1 MGYNGGN
8 KPKEDTMDGYNNDY
22 NKDLYNVDS
31 SNFCK
36 SCYSSKGGRTGC
48 LVALAA
54 GIGVFF
60 AHTVIANFTTPK
72 IATAVVALA
81 AAVCIAVCICRRKN
95 KNR

>member
-1 MGYNGGN
+1 
-8 KPKEDTMDGYNNDY
+8 MDGYNNDY

-48 LVALAA
+48 LVALAVGFA
-54 GIGVFF
+54 VFF

-72 IATAVVALA
+72 TATTV
-81 AAVCIAVCICRRKN
+81 IAVIAVIWVTVLILCRKN
-95 KNR
+95 KKQNKTEHPL